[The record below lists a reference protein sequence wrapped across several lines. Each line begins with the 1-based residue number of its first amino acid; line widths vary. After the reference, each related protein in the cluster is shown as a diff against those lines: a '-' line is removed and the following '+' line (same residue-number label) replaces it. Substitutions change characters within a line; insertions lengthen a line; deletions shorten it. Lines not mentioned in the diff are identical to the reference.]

1 MYSFKQYLNESKNT
15 HLEHLE
21 DEIINNGY
29 QGGINAVE
37 FLKSLRNMLVGSSG
51 RKVNVSVKWDGA
63 PAVFCGVNPENGK
76 FFVGSKSVFNVNP
89 KINYTPADV
98 RRNHTGGL
106 ADKLIVALR
115 ELKKLNIKGV
125 VQGDFLYT
133 PDEIKT
139 ATIRGEKVITFTP
152 NTITYAIPSDSNL
165 ANRILKSKMGIIFH
179 TSYTGRKMTDL
190 KANFGVNI
198 NRFSKTPAVF
208 FDDAGYKDTSGVATF
223 TELESDQYDS
233 LLRMAAGSI
242 SKSKGVLD
250 LMKRQTNLLSVGAR
264 LKIFFNDY
272 IRRGQTIANVKKLQ
286 GNFRK
291 YYAKVL
297 DDEISKRKTQS
308 AKDRFNTQRDE
319 GLKFI
324 DRYENEIY
332 FAIASYVTLQKT
344 KNYLVNKMNQIKSIG
359 TFIQRGNGFEVT
371 NPEGYVAVDR
381 LGRAVK
387 LVDRL
392 EFSTANFTVSKNWI
406 KGW

>member
-1 MYSFKQYLNESKNT
+1 MYSFKQYLSESKNT

-29 QGGINAVE
+29 QGGVNAVE

-63 PAVFCGVNPENGK
+63 PAVICGVNPENGK
-76 FFVGSKSVFNVNP
+76 FFVGSKSVFNVTP
-89 KINYTPADV
+89 KINYTPADI
-98 RRNHTGGL
+98 RKNHTGGL
-106 ADKLIVALR
+106 ADKLQVALR
-115 ELKKLNIKGV
+115 ELRKLNIKGV

-152 NTITYAIPSDSNL
+152 NTITYAIPSNSNL
-165 ANRILKSKMGIIFH
+165 ASRILKSKMGIIFH
-179 TSYTGRKMTDL
+179 TTYTGRKMSNL
-190 KANFGVNI
+190 KANFGVNV
-198 NRFSKTPAVF
+198 NRFSKSNAVF

-250 LMKRQTNLLSVGAR
+250 LMKRQNNLLSVGAR
-264 LKIFFNDY
+264 LKIFFNDF

-286 GNFRK
+286 ADFRK
-291 YYAKVL
+291 YYIKVL
-297 DDEISKRKTQS
+297 DDEIDKRKTKS
-308 AKDRFNTQRDE
+308 AKDRFNAQKNE

-324 DRYENEIY
+324 DRYENQIY
-332 FAIASYVTLQKT
+332 FAIASYVTLQRT

-406 KGW
+406 KG

>member
-1 MYSFKQYLNESKNT
+1 MYSFKQYLSESKNT

-29 QGGINAVE
+29 QGGLNAVE

-63 PAVFCGVNPENGK
+63 PAVICGVNPENGK
-76 FFVGSKSVFNVNP
+76 FFVGSKSVFNVTP
-89 KINYTPADV
+89 KINYTPADI
-98 RRNHTGGL
+98 RKNHKGGL
-106 ADKLIVALR
+106 VDKLIVALK

-179 TSYTGRKMTDL
+179 TSYTGRKMSDL

-198 NRFSKTPAVF
+198 SRFSKTPAVF
-208 FDDAGYKDTSGVATF
+208 FDDAGYKDTSGSSTF
-223 TELESDQYDS
+223 TELESDQYDA
-233 LLRMAAGSI
+233 LLRMAMGSI
-242 SKSKGVLD
+242 SKSKGVLN

-264 LKIFFNDY
+264 LKIFFNDF
-272 IRRGQTIANVKKLQ
+272 IRKGQTIAGVKKLQ
-286 GNFRK
+286 TQFRT
-291 YYAKVL
+291 YYSKVL
-297 DDEISKRKTQS
+297 NDEINKRKTKS
-308 AKDRFNTQRDE
+308 AKDRFTAQKEE

-324 DRYENEIY
+324 DKYEDQIY
-332 FAIASYVTLQKT
+332 FAIASYVTLQRT
-344 KNYLVNKMNQIKSIG
+344 KNYLVNKMNKIKSIG
-359 TFIQRGNGFEVT
+359 TFIQKGNGFEVT

-381 LGRAVK
+381 LGNAVK

-406 KGW
+406 KG

>member
-89 KINYTPADV
+89 KINYTPADI

-198 NRFSKTPAVF
+198 KRFTKTNAVF

-272 IRRGQTIANVKKLQ
+272 VRRGQTIANVKKLQ
-286 GNFRK
+286 SEFKK

-297 DDEISKRKTQS
+297 DSEIEKRKTQS
-308 AKDRFNTQRDE
+308 AKNRFNTVKKD

-324 DRYENEIY
+324 DRYKNEIY
-332 FAIASYVTLQKT
+332 FAIASYVTLQRT

-406 KGW
+406 KG

>member
-1 MYSFKQYLNESKNT
+1 MYSFKQYLSEAKNT

-21 DEIINNGY
+21 DDIINNGY
-29 QGGINAVE
+29 EGGLNAIQ
-37 FLKSLRNMLVGSSG
+37 FLKSLRNMLIGSSG
-51 RKVNVSVKWDGA
+51 KKVNVSVKWDGA
-63 PAVFCGVNPENGK
+63 PAVICGINPENGK
-76 FFVGSKSVFNVNP
+76 FFVGSKSVFNITP
-89 KINYTPADV
+89 KINYTSSDI
-98 RRNHTGGL
+98 RKNHTGGL
-106 ADKLIVALR
+106 ADKLQVALK

-133 PDEIKT
+133 PDEIKS

-152 NTITYAIPSDSNL
+152 NTITYAIPENSNL
-165 ANRILKSKMGIIFH
+165 AKRILSSKMGIIFH
-179 TSYTGRKMTDL
+179 TTYTGRKMSDL
-190 KANFGVNI
+190 KANFGVNV
-198 NRFSKTPAVF
+198 NRFTKSNSVF

-233 LLRMAAGSI
+233 MLNMAAGSI

-250 LMKRQTNLLSVGAR
+250 LMKRQSNLLSVGAR

-272 IRRGQTIANVKKLQ
+272 IRRGEKIANVKKLQ
-286 GNFRK
+286 SNFRK
-291 YYAKVL
+291 YYASVL
-297 DDEISKRKTQS
+297 DDEIDKRKTQV
-308 AKDRFNTQRDE
+308 AKDRFSKMRNE

-324 DRYENEIY
+324 DRYESQIY
-332 FAIASYVTLQKT
+332 FAIASYVTLQRAKD
-344 KNYLVNKMNQIKSIG
+344 YLVNKMNQIKSIG

-406 KGW
+406 KG

>member
-1 MYSFKQYLNESKNT
+1 MYSFKQYLSESKNT

-29 QGGINAVE
+29 QGGVNAVE

-51 RKVNVSVKWDGA
+51 KKVNVSVKWDGA
-63 PAVFCGVNPENGK
+63 PAVICGTNPENGK
-76 FFVGSKSVFNVNP
+76 FFVGSKSVFNVTP
-89 KINYTPADV
+89 KINYTPADI
-98 RRNHTGGL
+98 RKNHSGGL
-106 ADKLIVALR
+106 VDKLIVALR
-115 ELKKLNIKGV
+115 ELRKLNIKGV

-152 NTITYAIPSDSNL
+152 NTITYAIPEDSNL
-165 ANRILKSKMGIIFH
+165 AKRIQSSKMGIIFH
-179 TSYTGRKMTDL
+179 TSYTGRKMSNL
-190 KANFGVNI
+190 KAKFGVNV
-198 NRFSKTPAVF
+198 RSFSKTNSVF

-223 TELESDQYDS
+223 TELESDQYDA

-242 SKSKGVLD
+242 SKGKGVLD

-264 LKIFFNDY
+264 LKIFFNDF

-286 GNFRK
+286 TQFRT
-291 YYAKVL
+291 YYTKVL
-297 DDEISKRKTQS
+297 DDEINKRKTKS
-308 AKDRFNTQRDE
+308 AKDRFAAQKKE
-319 GLKFI
+319 GLRFI
-324 DRYENEIY
+324 DRYEDQIY
-332 FAIASYVTLQKT
+332 FAIASYVTLQRT

-381 LGRAVK
+381 LGNAVK

-406 KGW
+406 KG

>member
-1 MYSFKQYLNESKNT
+1 MYSFKQYLSESKNT

-29 QGGINAVE
+29 QGGVNAVE

-51 RKVNVSVKWDGA
+51 KKVNVSVKWDGA
-63 PAVFCGVNPENGK
+63 PAVICGTNPENGK
-76 FFVGSKSVFNVNP
+76 FFVGSKSVFNVTP
-89 KINYTPADV
+89 KINYTPADI
-98 RRNHTGGL
+98 RKNHSGGL
-106 ADKLIVALR
+106 VDKLIVALR
-115 ELKKLNIKGV
+115 ELRKLNIKGV

-152 NTITYAIPSDSNL
+152 NTITYAIPEDSNL
-165 ANRILKSKMGIIFH
+165 AKRIQSSKMGIIFH
-179 TSYTGRKMTDL
+179 TSYTGRKMSNL
-190 KANFGVNI
+190 KAKFGVNV
-198 NRFSKTPAVF
+198 RSFSKTNSVF

-223 TELESDQYDS
+223 TELESDQYDA

-242 SKSKGVLD
+242 SKGKGVLD

-264 LKIFFNDY
+264 LKIFFNDF

-286 GNFRK
+286 TQFRT

-297 DDEISKRKTQS
+297 DDEIDKRKTKS
-308 AKDRFNTQRDE
+308 AKDRFAAQKKE
-319 GLKFI
+319 GLRFI
-324 DRYENEIY
+324 DRYEDQIY
-332 FAIASYVTLQKT
+332 FAIASYVTLQRT

-381 LGRAVK
+381 LGNAVK

-406 KGW
+406 KG

>member
-89 KINYTPADV
+89 KINYTPADI

-133 PDEIKT
+133 PDEIKS

-308 AKDRFNTQRDE
+308 AKDRFNAQRDE

-324 DRYENEIY
+324 DRYENQIY
-332 FAIASYVTLQKT
+332 FAIASYVTLQRT

-406 KGW
+406 KG

>member
-1 MYSFKQYLNESKNT
+1 MYSFKQYLSESKNT

-29 QGGINAVE
+29 EGGLNAVE

-89 KINYTPADV
+89 KINYTPADI
-98 RRNHTGGL
+98 RKNHTGGL

-165 ANRILKSKMGIIFH
+165 ASRILKSKMGIIFH
-179 TSYTGRKMTDL
+179 TSYTGRKMSDL
-190 KANFGVNI
+190 KANFGVNV

-286 GNFRK
+286 SNFRK

-297 DDEISKRKTQS
+297 DDEISKRKTKS
-308 AKDRFNTQRDE
+308 AKDRFNAQRDE

-324 DRYENEIY
+324 DRYENQIY
-332 FAIASYVTLQKT
+332 FAIASYVTLQRT

-406 KGW
+406 KG

>member
-1 MYSFKQYLNESKNT
+1 MYSFKQYLSESKNT

-29 QGGINAVE
+29 QGGVNAVE

-51 RKVNVSVKWDGA
+51 KKVNVSVKWDGA
-63 PAVFCGVNPENGK
+63 PAVICGTNPENGK

-89 KINYTPADV
+89 KINYTPADI
-98 RRNHTGGL
+98 RKNHSGGL
-106 ADKLIVALR
+106 VDKLIVALR
-115 ELKKLNIKGV
+115 ELRKLNIKGV

-152 NTITYAIPSDSNL
+152 NTITYAIPEDSNL
-165 ANRILKSKMGIIFH
+165 AKRILSSKMGIIFH
-179 TSYTGRKMTDL
+179 TSYTGRKMSNL
-190 KANFGVNI
+190 KAKFGVNV
-198 NRFSKTPAVF
+198 RSFSKTNSVF

-223 TELESDQYDS
+223 TELESDQYDA

-242 SKSKGVLD
+242 SKGKGVLD
-250 LMKRQTNLLSVGAR
+250 IMKRQTNLLSVGAR
-264 LKIFFNDY
+264 LKIFFNDF

-286 GNFRK
+286 SQFRT

-297 DDEISKRKTQS
+297 DDEIDKRKTKS
-308 AKDRFNTQRDE
+308 AKDRFTAQKKE
-319 GLKFI
+319 GLRFI
-324 DRYENEIY
+324 DRYEDQIY
-332 FAIASYVTLQKT
+332 FAIASYVTLQRT

-406 KGW
+406 KG